1 MMMSGPYLARSQ
13 KLAVQHFTLEVNNLF
28 TKATIFIP
36 VFRLL
41 LVMLTLCTVHIQRV
55 DPRVNVRVAATA
67 DADAR
72 CVYAPRSTISANV
85 IP

>member
-1 MMMSGPYLARSQ
+1 MSGPYLARSQ

-41 LVMLTLCTVHIQRV
+41 LVMLTRRNGSGTDSQASWQASLSDTCH
-55 DPRVNVRVAATA
+55 
-67 DADAR
+67 DAC
-72 CVYAPRSTISANV
+72 CVLHGTNP
-85 IP
+85 